1 MLTPVLLIA
10 LIAGTDLC
18 IKEEIEARDSS
29 EFPKELKGSKGLI
42 TLHKSHNTGFPFE
55 VLKSRPELVRA
66 IPVVVMS
73 GLAGILGFLT
83 PKKGYWVE
91 KAMLVLTLG
100 GALSNLYDR
109 ITRKYVVDYFS
120 INVGWLKNIIFNLG
134 DMAIFAGAGL
144 AVFGQMF
151 RDLFRAVLRKKD
163 VKGGGRSH

>member
-1 MLTPVLLIA
+1 MLTPVLFIA

-29 EFPKELKGSKGLI
+29 EFPRELKGSKGMI

-55 VLKSRPELVRA
+55 VLKSRPELVRTV
-66 IPVVVMS
+66 PMVVMS

-91 KAMLVLTLG
+91 KTVLVLTLG

-109 ITRKYVVDYFS
+109 ITRRYVVDYFS
-120 INVGWLKNIIFNLG
+120 VNVGCLKKIIFNLG
-134 DMAIFAGAGL
+134 DIAIFAGAGL
-144 AVFGQMF
+144 AVFGQVF
-151 RDLFRAVLRKKD
+151 RELFGGKQRRK
-163 VKGGGRSH
+163 GRK